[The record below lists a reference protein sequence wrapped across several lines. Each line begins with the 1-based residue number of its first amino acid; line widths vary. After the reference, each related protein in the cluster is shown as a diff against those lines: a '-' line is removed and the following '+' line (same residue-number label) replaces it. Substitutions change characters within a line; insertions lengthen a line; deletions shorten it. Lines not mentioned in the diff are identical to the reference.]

1 MGCYKQCYT
10 KKQALTI
17 LNERK
22 SMGKKW
28 AKEVREYF
36 CPKCN
41 AHHLTSWEEYN
52 EREEIDLIF
61 KDEWKKLRAM

>member
-1 MGCYKQCYT
+1 MCRKMQYS
-10 KKQALTI
+10 KKIALTI

-22 SMGKKW
+22 RKGKKW

-52 EREEIDLIF
+52 EREEIDLIY
-61 KDEWKKLRAM
+61 KDEWEKLKKG